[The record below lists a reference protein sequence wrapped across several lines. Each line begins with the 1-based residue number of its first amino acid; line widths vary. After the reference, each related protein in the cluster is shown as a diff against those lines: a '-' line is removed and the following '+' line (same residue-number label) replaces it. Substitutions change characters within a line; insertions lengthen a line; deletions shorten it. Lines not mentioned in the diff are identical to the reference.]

1 MRQLS
6 KCENLRIYLSLRFY
20 VKTFFHRMYVTIE
33 PLQKSLREIDDLMSY
48 KNYQPAIDRLTEIV
62 EVYHVFR
69 KLNLI
74 RLFFKTL
81 IFAFQYI
88 PWNSHIRELRADAYL
103 GIGNTMHA
111 ISEMRALTKL
121 TTDNTE
127 GFFKLSTLHYQVKM
141 KSI

>member
-1 MRQLS
+1 
-6 KCENLRIYLSLRFY
+6 
-20 VKTFFHRMYVTIE
+20 MYVTIE

-62 EVYHVFR
+62 EVNRVLESWFKYVE
-69 KLNLI
+69 
-74 RLFFKTL
+74 FFFSNFF
-81 IFAFQYI
+81 FAFQYI

>member
-1 MRQLS
+1 MW
-6 KCENLRIYLSLRFY
+6 KFNNFPATYVLRFY
-20 VKTFFHRMYVTIE
+20 VKSFFHRMYVTIE

-62 EVYHVFR
+62 EVNRVLESWFKYVE
-69 KLNLI
+69 
-74 RLFFKTL
+74 FFFSNFF
-81 IFAFQYI
+81 FAFQYI

-127 GFFKLSTLHYQVKM
+127 GFFKLSTLHYQVR
-141 KSI
+141 IELI